1 MFTRR
6 QFIQLCL
13 KGMAAYSLS
22 PLIIPRLAEA
32 LEAMGKK
39 PVVLYME
46 ANTCAGNFFSLMNT
60 LNPSLQDLLFESLDI
75 RYSNTLMTAQ
85 GEEALDILMETVEE
99 GDYILMVEGTI
110 PTRAEGN
117 YGISALLGEKE
128 ITHVEMIN
136 YVGSNAK
143 TIIAV
148 GTCAAFGGPYAAHPN
163 PSHSLPVSKVLNRQT
178 INVPG
183 CPVHPDWV
191 VGTLSHVVLFG
202 DPPLGVHNR
211 PLLFYGENIHERCP
225 RRQMFERGIFARHPG
240 EEKCLYL
247 IGCKGPV
254 TYSDCPL
261 RQWIGLH
268 NSWPVEA
275 NTPCIGCVNADFPE
289 KSMPFFQHLPQVGV
303 GGVNTRAK
311 NFARVAAGVT
321 ALGIGGH
328 FLATG
333 ARGRLRTK
341 LKEEL
346 RINKGEKGEKDE

>member
-6 QFIQLCL
+6 QFVQLCL

-22 PLIIPRLAEA
+22 PLIIPRLAQA
-32 LEAMGKK
+32 LEAMGEK

-60 LNPSLQDLLFESLDI
+60 LNPSLRDLLFESLDI

-85 GEEALDILMETVEE
+85 GEEALDILMETIEE
-99 GDYILMVEGTI
+99 GNYIVMVEGTI
-110 PTRAEGN
+110 PTRGEGY
-117 YGISALLGEKE
+117 YGTSALLGEEE
-128 ITHVEMIN
+128 ITHLEMIR
-136 YVGSNAK
+136 YIGSKAK
-143 TIIAV
+143 TVIAV

-163 PSHSLPVSKVLNRQT
+163 PSHSLPVSKVLNRKV

-191 VGTLSHVVLFG
+191 VGTLSHEILFG
-202 DPPLGVHNR
+202 DPPLGPHNR

-225 RRQMFERGIFARHPG
+225 RRQMYEKSIFARHPG
-240 EEKCLYL
+240 EEGCLYL

-254 TYSDCPL
+254 TYSDCPV

-303 GGVNTRAK
+303 GGVNTTAQK
-311 NFARVAAGVT
+311 FAGAAAGAT
-321 ALGIGGH
+321 ALGIGAH
-328 FLATG
+328 FLATTF
-333 ARGRLRTK
+333 RGRLKMK
-341 LKEEL
+341 LKGQL
-346 RINKGEKGEKDE
+346 KSHQKEKGKKDE